1 MKRRTILIAT
11 AAYLMATPLW
21 AADVAAP
28 APNATLAKEED
39 PAHEELRTLRKGL
52 IEAIQKNDI
61 DALLTYLDPDVLVTW
76 PNGEVSRK
84 PEGVKAYYDR
94 MMKGPGRIV
103 DSLTSDPTVDEL
115 AHLYGDTAISTG
127 TSKDHYH
134 LADGKDL
141 DLLTHWTAAVV
152 KKDGKWKITA
162 FHGSVDMFD
171 NAVLRLAISRVAW
184 WAGGIAAVVGII
196 IGLIVARVFR
206 KPPAAARL

>member
-1 MKRRTILIAT
+1 MKRRTMQFAMF
-11 AAYLMATPLW
+11 ACLMATPLW

-28 APNATLAKEED
+28 APPAALNKQED

-52 IEAIQKNDI
+52 VEAIQKNDV
-61 DALLTYLDPDVLVTW
+61 DALLTYLDPDVVVTW

-152 KKDGKWKITA
+152 RKDGKWKIAA
-162 FHGSVDMFD
+162 FHASVDMFD
-171 NAVLRLAISRVAW
+171 NAVLRLAITRVAW
-184 WAGGIAAVVGII
+184 WAGGIAAVVG
-196 IGLIVARVFR
+196 LIVGFVVARVFR
-206 KPPAAARL
+206 KRPAA